1 MKASRAIFK
10 NLCAL
15 TLINWACVSF
25 ASEEPMKG
33 LRFEDGNDR
42 AYWLNIGTQGSHWS
56 SYLWVCEEEDIEHN
70 KVLESFGDKRADLE
84 RGLSKYAAT
93 IGSCSPSSDGLR
105 AQQTSRYLS
114 SALFRADSSLNA
126 RGIGGPWVSQ
136 RLRNFAADFISGD
149 QVASS
154 SAIKSVLTD
163 CGDRVENHCPAY
175 QLLALFFAYSNSLG
189 TEDKHVSAA
198 QWRWVALGESIDE
211 YKSRRMVSAHDNDL
225 VAHAQA
231 IFNYASRTNDL
242 GMAKMADGFIQKYS
256 ENDAVALA
264 FTEKLKLWQQDSDS
278 QSLPQA
284 VVLPAVKDNPFSN
297 QHSAILRYV
306 TSHEFSINAVN
317 GNIEFAQL
325 ECVGPNDDTPE
336 TLVDA
341 RGPTIPDKLKIVE
354 LMTDV
359 RSGWTIPKTWV
370 DCHLKI
376 LASPDTKV
384 KIWEYPD
391 GTLDRNGNPST

>member
-1 MKASRAIFK
+1 MLI
-10 NLCAL
+10 
-15 TLINWACVSF
+15 LINWACVSF
-25 ASEEPMKG
+25 ASEEPMKS
-33 LRFEDGNDR
+33 LRFEDGNAR
-42 AYWLNIGTQGSHWS
+42 AYWTNIGTQGSHWL
-56 SYLWVCEEEDIEHN
+56 SYLWACEEENIEHS
-70 KVLESFGDKRADLE
+70 KILESFGDKRADLE
-84 RGLSKYAAT
+84 RGLSKYATT
-93 IGSCSPSSDGLR
+93 IGKCSPSSDGLW

-114 SALFRADSSLNA
+114 SGLFRADSSLNA

-136 RLRNFAADFISGD
+136 RLRNFAASFISGD

-175 QLLALFFAYSNSLG
+175 QLLALFFAYSNSLSA
-189 TEDKHVSAA
+189 EDRHVSAA
-198 QWRWVALGESIDE
+198 QWRWVALRQSIDE
-211 YKSRRMVSAHDNDL
+211 YYSRRMVSAHDNDL
-225 VAHAQA
+225 VAHAQV

-242 GMAKMADGFIQKYS
+242 GMAKMADGIIQKYS

-264 FTEKLKLWQQDSDS
+264 FTEKLQLWQQDFNS

-284 VVLPAVKDNPFSN
+284 VVLSAVKDNPFSD

-306 TSHEFSINAVN
+306 TRHEFSINAVN

-325 ECVGPNDDTPE
+325 ECVDPNDDTPE
-336 TLVDA
+336 TSADVH
-341 RGPTIPDKLKIVE
+341 GPTLPNKYQIVE

-370 DCHLKI
+370 DCHLTI

-384 KIWEYPD
+384 KIWEFPD